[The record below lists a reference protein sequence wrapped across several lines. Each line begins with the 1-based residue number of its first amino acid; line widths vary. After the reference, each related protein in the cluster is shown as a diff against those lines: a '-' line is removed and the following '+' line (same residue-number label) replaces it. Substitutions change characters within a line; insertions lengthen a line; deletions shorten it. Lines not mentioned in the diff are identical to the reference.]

1 MAGGTPWKAIEGRI
15 AARVELPRRAVA
27 VAFLDSIP
35 PDLDKF
41 DGTEPSGCSFWRLAA
56 SGKSFYT
63 VPENHF
69 HCAVGAY
76 THNLPLPP
84 AREKDTEQTLQIMFA
99 LGYLTPEEVPQLPR
113 LAQSPAAIAYSPLG
127 DAPFAPDVVL
137 FACQP
142 FAAML
147 LTEAAG
153 RARIASAAPPMGRPT
168 CMALPA
174 ALETGSLL
182 SLGCIG
188 NRTYTGLGR
197 DELYFAV
204 RGKDLEALADAL
216 DIVARANQEL
226 QRYAEGR
233 RAELGTL

>member
-1 MAGGTPWKAIEGRI
+1 MPA
-15 AARVELPRRAVA
+15 
-27 VAFLDSIP
+27 
-35 PDLDKF
+35 
-41 DGTEPSGCSFWRLAA
+41 
-56 SGKSFYT
+56 
-63 VPENHF
+63 NHF
-69 HCAVGAY
+69 NCVVGAY
-76 THNLPLPP
+76 THNVPLPP
-84 AREKDTEQTLQIMFA
+84 AREGETGQTLGMLFD
-99 LGYLTPEEVPQLPR
+99 LGYLKPEEVPGLPR
-113 LAQSPAAIAYSPLG
+113 LAKSPVAIAYSPLG
-127 DAPFAPDVVL
+127 DAEFTPDVILV
-137 FACQP
+137 ACQP
-142 FAAML
+142 ATAML
-147 LTEAAG
+147 LGEAALQAG
-153 RARIASAAPPMGRPT
+153 ISNSVPAMGRPT